1 MSKVAKATIGLMMA
15 VMLGKVLGFIREL
28 VLASTYGAGAYS
40 DAYLIALNIP
50 MVIFVAIGQSIG
62 TTFIPLYHDINTNLG
77 EEKSIKFTNNIFNIV
92 TIVCIVFGVL
102 GVIFAEQLVKLFA
115 MGFEGETQAIAVY
128 FTRIMV
134 MGVLF
139 IGLSNLMT
147 SFLQVKNNFTIPGL
161 ASIPRN
167 IVIIVAMIF
176 SVKYGPGVLAW
187 GTLAGFAIEF
197 LYQVPFAYKK
207 GYKYS
212 TYLNLKDEHLKKMI
226 WLLGPVFI
234 GVAVN
239 QVNAMV
245 DRTLASTLVEG
256 SISALNYAN
265 KLNNFV
271 MGVFITSIASV
282 IYPMLSKLSA
292 NSKKEE
298 FIQSVVTSVN
308 SIILLILPISVGAI
322 VLANPIVKILFQRG
336 AFDSNATQMTSI
348 ALVFYSIGLVAF
360 GLRDVLGK
368 VFYSLQDTKTPM
380 INGALAMGMNILL
393 NIILVKFM
401 GHAGLAFGTSMS
413 AILCIFILF
422 GSLKKKIG
430 YFGQDQIIKT
440 TLKSLCASLIM
451 GLVTYLI
458 HKLLGKVLNYGF
470 IYDFMNLGISVM
482 IGAISY
488 GVIVMRLNINE
499 ISILSTY
506 IRKKLKKVKSN

>member
-1 MSKVAKATIGLMMA
+1 MSKVAKATIGLMIA
-15 VMLGKVLGFIREL
+15 IMLGKVLGFAREL

-40 DAYLIALNIP
+40 DAYIIALNIP

-62 TTFIPLYHDINTNLG
+62 TTFIPLYHDINANLG

-92 TIVCIVFGVL
+92 TIVCIVFGIL
-102 GVIFAEQLVKLFA
+102 GIVFAEPLVKLFA
-115 MGFEGETQAIAVY
+115 MGFQGETQKIAVG

-167 IVIIVAMIF
+167 VVIIISMIL
-176 SVKYGPGVLAW
+176 SVKYGPSVLAW

-207 GYKYS
+207 GYRYKK
-212 TYLNLKDEHLKKMI
+212 YLNLKDEHLKKMI

-292 NSKKEE
+292 DSDKEKFTE
-298 FIQSVVTSVN
+298 SVVTSVN
-308 SIILLILPISVGAI
+308 SIVLLVLPISVGAI

-336 AFDSNATQMTSI
+336 AFDSSATEMTAI

-380 INGALAMGMNILL
+380 INGAIAMVMNIIL
-393 NIILVKFM
+393 NIILVKIM
-401 GHAGLAFGTSMS
+401 GHAGLAFATSIS
-413 AILCIFILF
+413 AILCIFMLF

-430 YFGQDQIIKT
+430 YFGQDQMIKT
-440 TLKSLCASLIM
+440 TVKSLGAALVM
-451 GLVTYLI
+451 GLVTYLMHEI
-458 HKLLGKVLNYGF
+458 LCDILNNGF
-470 IYDFMNLGISVM
+470 IYDVINLGLSV
-482 IGAISY
+482 ITGAISY
-488 GVIVMRLNINE
+488 GVIVIRLNISE
-499 ISILSTY
+499 ILILTSSIK
-506 IRKKLKKVKSN
+506 KKLKMN

>member
-1 MSKVAKATIGLMMA
+1 MSKVAKATIGLMIA
-15 VMLGKVLGFIREL
+15 IMLGKVLGFAREL

-40 DAYLIALNIP
+40 DAYIIALNIP

-62 TTFIPLYHDINTNLG
+62 TTFIPLYHDINANLG

-92 TIVCIVFGVL
+92 TIVCIVFGIL
-102 GVIFAEQLVKLFA
+102 GIVFAEPLVKLFA
-115 MGFEGETQAIAVY
+115 MGFQGETQKIAVG

-167 IVIIVAMIF
+167 VVIIISMIL
-176 SVKYGPGVLAW
+176 SVKYGPSVLAW

-207 GYKYS
+207 GYRYKK
-212 TYLNLKDEHLKKMI
+212 YLNLKDEHLKKMI

-292 NSKKEE
+292 DSDKEKFTE
-298 FIQSVVTSVN
+298 SVVTSVN
-308 SIILLILPISVGAI
+308 SIVLLVLPISVGAI

-336 AFDSNATQMTSI
+336 AFDSSATEMTAI

-380 INGALAMGMNILL
+380 INGAIAMVLNIIL
-393 NIILVKFM
+393 NIILVKIM
-401 GHAGLAFGTSMS
+401 GHAGLAFATSIS
-413 AILCIFILF
+413 AILCIFMLF

-430 YFGQDQIIKT
+430 YFGQDQMIKT
-440 TLKSLCASLIM
+440 TVKSLGAALVM
-451 GLVTYLI
+451 GLVTYLMHEI
-458 HKLLGKVLNYGF
+458 LCDILNNGF
-470 IYDFMNLGISVM
+470 IYDVINLGLSV
-482 IGAISY
+482 ITGAISY
-488 GVIVMRLNINE
+488 GVIVIRLNISE
-499 ISILSTY
+499 ILILTSSIK
-506 IRKKLKKVKSN
+506 KKLKMN

>member
-1 MSKVAKATIGLMMA
+1 MSKVAKATIGLMIA
-15 VMLGKVLGFIREL
+15 IMLGKVLGFAREL

-40 DAYLIALNIP
+40 DAYIIALNIP

-62 TTFIPLYHDINTNLG
+62 TTFIPLYHDINANLG

-92 TIVCIVFGVL
+92 TIVCIVFGIL
-102 GVIFAEQLVKLFA
+102 GIVFAEPLVKLFA
-115 MGFEGETQAIAVY
+115 MGFQGETQKIAVG
-128 FTRIMV
+128 FTKIMV

-167 IVIIVAMIF
+167 VVIIISMIL
-176 SVKYGPGVLAW
+176 SVKYGPSVLAW

-207 GYKYS
+207 GYRYKK
-212 TYLNLKDEHLKKMI
+212 YLNLKDEHLKKMI

-292 NSKKEE
+292 DSDKEKFTE
-298 FIQSVVTSVN
+298 SVVTSVN
-308 SIILLILPISVGAI
+308 SIVLLVLPISVGAI

-336 AFDSNATQMTSI
+336 AFDSSATEMTAI

-380 INGALAMGMNILL
+380 INGAIAMVLNIIL
-393 NIILVKFM
+393 NIILVKIM
-401 GHAGLAFGTSMS
+401 GHAGLAFATSIS
-413 AILCIFILF
+413 AILCIFMLF

-430 YFGQDQIIKT
+430 YFGQDQMIKT
-440 TLKSLCASLIM
+440 TVKSLGAALVM
-451 GLVTYLI
+451 GFVTYLMHEI
-458 HKLLGKVLNYGF
+458 LCDILNNGF
-470 IYDFMNLGISVM
+470 IYDVINLGLSV
-482 IGAISY
+482 ITGAISY
-488 GVIVMRLNINE
+488 GVIVIRLNISE
-499 ISILSTY
+499 ILILTSSIK
-506 IRKKLKKVKSN
+506 KKLKMN

>member
-1 MSKVAKATIGLMMA
+1 MSKVAKATIGLMIA
-15 VMLGKVLGFIREL
+15 IMLGKVLGFAREL

-40 DAYLIALNIP
+40 DAYIIALNIP

-62 TTFIPLYHDINTNLG
+62 TTFIPLYHDINANLG
-77 EEKSIKFTNNIFNIV
+77 EEKSIRFTNNIFNIV
-92 TIVCIVFGVL
+92 TIVCIVFGIL
-102 GVIFAEQLVKLFA
+102 GIVFAEPLVKLFA
-115 MGFEGETQAIAVY
+115 MGFQGETQKIAVG

-167 IVIIVAMIF
+167 VVIIISMIL
-176 SVKYGPGVLAW
+176 SVKYGPSVLAW

-207 GYKYS
+207 GYRYKK
-212 TYLNLKDEHLKKMI
+212 YLNLKDEHLKKMI

-292 NSKKEE
+292 DSDKEKFTE
-298 FIQSVVTSVN
+298 SVVTSVN
-308 SIILLILPISVGAI
+308 SIVLLVLPISVGAI

-336 AFDSNATQMTSI
+336 AFDSSATEMTAI

-380 INGALAMGMNILL
+380 INGAIAMVMNIIL
-393 NIILVKFM
+393 NIILVKIM
-401 GHAGLAFGTSMS
+401 GHAGLAFATSIS
-413 AILCIFILF
+413 AILCIFMLF

-430 YFGQDQIIKT
+430 YFGQDQMIKT
-440 TLKSLCASLIM
+440 TVKSLGAALVM
-451 GLVTYLI
+451 GLVTYLMHEI
-458 HKLLGKVLNYGF
+458 LCDILNNGF
-470 IYDFMNLGISVM
+470 IYDVINLGLSV
-482 IGAISY
+482 ITGAISY
-488 GVIVMRLNINE
+488 GVIVIRLNISE
-499 ISILSTY
+499 ILILTSSIK
-506 IRKKLKKVKSN
+506 KKLKMN